1 MKYKIKS
8 SLLPAEKSYITGKP
22 IEQPVQEM
30 LVMYDRGEDLTDS
43 SFIRM
48 GEWKRHIYCYNKGN
62 TIESAYER
70 QQAIIDLYESIK
82 ENGYNGSA
90 ICVWFDEEGRV
101 HLYDGFHRIAI
112 MNYLGMDEL
121 VNVSTDWKGIDSA
134 VGKDFPLE
142 EVLLKEAP
150 QGKWTY
156 QPVDDPRLKN
166 WKVDRFD
173 AEKRLDYILSKIKG
187 RRVLDIG
194 CSEGY
199 YARELAKRGYD
210 VTAVDRS
217 AGLIAAARYLTTLAG
232 LHVDYQVAS
241 DWSSSLDGRYDT
253 ILFLAII
260 HNDMKVIGVEDGIK
274 KLELLRNKAN
284 VIFMEVP
291 NNSNERG
298 WGKDPYPKY
307 DFHNPESIK
316 AIEASMDMK
325 AVDKL
330 NGRRVIYMLENGKEP
345 DPVSAWLTPY
355 RKHYQP
361 LFQTL
366 EEVPC
371 RNIMEVGVFDGVSA
385 VAMIKQA
392 AKLVPEEEI
401 QFYGFDLFEEM
412 TPEVRNEEFSFRG
425 KLPPKMADVQK
436 MLETKTK
443 AQITLIKG
451 NTRKTLKQNV
461 KTLPE
466 MDFIYIDG
474 GHTIETTRNDW
485 QYSSKLMHKD
495 TVVYFDDYCD
505 EMDFI
510 GSAFI
515 KDELAKHYQ
524 SQVMPEVDYY
534 PRKFGRFKAQLL
546 KVEKRGVR
554 EPRAYDMRKGP
565 SGSLGPGPCPQGD
578 TTKHFRFHLLGLPHA
593 ITRKE
598 ETLCAFTQLVYRLSK
613 MLTGLGHEVYHYG
626 TEGSELDCTEHI
638 DVLTQ
643 AVQKEAYGDWNS
655 KNQLWIHNGSD
666 LAYRTFRKNAIEEI
680 RKRAQQRDMILI
692 SNGSWLAEVGN
703 AFPSLQAIEPIVGYI
718 GYYSKYKVFASY
730 AWMHHL
736 MGRMSVSKAISA
748 KTKTENFATGAWYDA
763 VIPHF
768 FDPDEFTF
776 QEKKDDYYLF
786 LGRLITRKGPH
797 IAADLTKR
805 LGAKL
810 VVAGQP
816 LHAEEPM
823 RTQSLKDLG
832 LVQPHIEYVGTVG
845 LEERNK
851 LLANARAVIIPS
863 LYFEPFGLVVV
874 EALLCGTPVITTDWG
889 SFPEIV
895 QQGDVGYRCRTMD
908 DFLWAARNIDKIDS
922 KRCREYAVANYSM
935 DRVSKMYQEYFTKV
949 QDLYGDGWYAEHPE
963 RKDLDW
969 LRRY

>member
-22 IEQPVQEM
+22 IEKPVQEM
-30 LVMYDRGEDLTDS
+30 LAMYDRGDDLTNS
-43 SFIRM
+43 PFIQA
-48 GEWKRHIYCYNKGN
+48 GQWKHHVYCFNKGN
-62 TIESAYER
+62 TIESAYQR
-70 QQAIIDLYESIK
+70 QQQIIDLYESIK
-82 ENGYNGSA
+82 RNGYDGSTMY
-90 ICVWFDEEGRV
+90 IWFDDEGRV
-101 HLYDGFHRIAI
+101 RLGDGFHRIAVLH
-112 MNYLGMDEL
+112 YLNQDIL
-121 VNVSTDWKGIDSA
+121 VNTETDWRDLYDGQLH
-134 VGKDFPLE
+134 KDFPLE
-142 EVLLKEAP
+142 EILSKEAP

-156 QPVDDPRLKN
+156 QPVNDSRLKD
-166 WKVDRFD
+166 WEVDRYD
-173 AEKRLDYILSKIKG
+173 AEKRLDYILSRIKG
-187 RRVLDIG
+187 KRVLDIG

-199 YARELAKRGYD
+199 YARELAKRGYE
-210 VTAVDRS
+210 VTAVDRQP
-217 AGLIAAARYLTTLAG
+217 GLVAAARYLTTLAG
-232 LHVDYQVAS
+232 LKVDYRVIK
-241 DWSSSLDGRYDT
+241 DWSESLDGGYDT
-253 ILFLAII
+253 ILFLAVI
-260 HNDMKVIGVEDGIK
+260 HNDMKTIGIEKGIE
-274 KLELLRNKAN
+274 KLKLFRDKAD
-284 VIFMEVP
+284 VVFMEVP
-291 NNSNERG
+291 NNNNERG

-307 DFHNPESIK
+307 DFHDPESVK

-325 AVDKL
+325 VMDRF
-330 NGRRVIYMLENGKEP
+330 NGRRAIYMLQNGKSP
-345 DPVSAWLTPY
+345 DPVKVWLTSY
-355 RKHYQP
+355 RKHYEP
-361 LFQTL
+361 LFRTL
-366 EEVPC
+366 EEQPC
-371 RNIMEVGVFDGVSA
+371 RNIMEVGVFDGTSA
-385 VAMIKQA
+385 VLMIKQA
-392 AKLVPEEEI
+392 AKTVPEEEI
-401 QFYGFDLFEEM
+401 HFYGFDLFEDM
-412 TPEVRNEEFSFRG
+412 TSQVRDEELSFRG
-425 KLPPKMADVQK
+425 KLPPKMEDVRK
-436 MLETKTK
+436 VLETETK
-443 AQITLIKG
+443 AEITLIKG
-451 NTRKTLKQNV
+451 NTRKTLKQSV
-461 KTLPE
+461 KSLPK

-505 EMDFI
+505 EMPFI
-510 GSAFI
+510 GSFFI
-515 KDELAKHYQ
+515 KGELAKHYR
-524 SQVMPEVDYY
+524 SQVMPQVDYY
-534 PRKFGRFKAQLL
+534 PRTFGRMKTQLL
-546 KVEKRGVR
+546 KVDIPKPVFKQVINTI
-554 EPRAYDMRKGP
+554 PKTD
-565 SGSLGPGPCPQGD
+565 
-578 TTKHFRFHLLGLPHA
+578 HFRFHLLGLPHA

-626 TEGSELDCTEHI
+626 TEGSELPCTEHI

-643 AVQKEAYGDWNS
+643 AVQKEAYGDWSS

-680 RKRAQQRDMILI
+680 RKRAQPRDMILI

-718 GYYSKYKVFASY
+718 GFYSNYKVFASY

-736 MGRMSVSKAISA
+736 IGRLSGARSVSQ
-748 KTKTENFATGAWYDA
+748 KTKAENFAIGSWYDA

-776 QEKKDDYYLF
+776 SEKKDDYYLF

-816 LHAEEPM
+816 LYAKEPM
-823 RTQSLKDLG
+823 RTKSLRDLG

-863 LYFEPFGLVVV
+863 LYFEPFGLVAV

-895 QQGDVGYRCRTMD
+895 LQGEVGYRCRTMD
-908 DFLWAARNIDKIDS
+908 DFLWAARNIDKIDPG
-922 KRCREYAVANYSM
+922 RCRKYAVANYSM
-935 DRVSKMYQEYFTKV
+935 ERVAKAYQEYFTKV
-949 QDLYGDGWYAEHPE
+949 QDRYEGGWYQEHPE